1 MDNWKTKQK
10 IIVQI
15 VSLFISIGLW
25 LYVTNTEN
33 PIRTV
38 EVSKVPVQL
47 LNANDLSKQ
56 GMALVP
62 NQSIYVDLKV
72 EGYSQDVYK
81 LNKDNFSIKIDLAEY
96 ALKLGDNSIP
106 ITIVDTP
113 SNVTVKNTSNLV
125 VTVKIEEIIEK
136 DFKVESRIDVAAK
149 ANYYVAQP
157 QINPETVTVS
167 GPKSLVSQVK
177 GVVVLGQEDNVFED
191 IVKNYEVVAIG
202 DSGDTVEGVKL
213 STERVQVIIK
223 VNPGKS
229 VPIKVGTIGNA
240 GYNINIASMELSQ
253 NYVEITGPQYILD
266 SISEIYTEAIDL
278 SRITK
283 NSNME
288 VALIFPDGI
297 EKASISYV
305 TVSIEVEEVKESKEN
320 EVTREFEVEYTTSGL
335 ASDFNM
341 TASSNKVKIVLKGSK
356 SKLDSINIENIVAS
370 IDLSSITDAGQY
382 TETPAVNITGDAEG
396 VEIISVESIIINVTK
411 EENSEGVFNETT
423 TNEESTL
430 AQ

>member
-320 EVTREFEVEYTTSGL
+320 QVTREFEVEYTTSGL

-370 IDLSSITDAGQY
+370 IDLSSITDVGQY

>member
-136 DFKVESRIDVAAK
+136 DFKGGIKNRC
-149 ANYYVAQP
+149 
-157 QINPETVTVS
+157 
-167 GPKSLVSQVK
+167 GSQ
-177 GVVVLGQEDNVFED
+177 
-191 IVKNYEVVAIG
+191 
-202 DSGDTVEGVKL
+202 S
-213 STERVQVIIK
+213 
-223 VNPGKS
+223 
-229 VPIKVGTIGNA
+229 
-240 GYNINIASMELSQ
+240 
-253 NYVEITGPQYILD
+253 
-266 SISEIYTEAIDL
+266 
-278 SRITK
+278 
-283 NSNME
+283 
-288 VALIFPDGI
+288 
-297 EKASISYV
+297 
-305 TVSIEVEEVKESKEN
+305 
-320 EVTREFEVEYTTSGL
+320 
-335 ASDFNM
+335 
-341 TASSNKVKIVLKGSK
+341 
-356 SKLDSINIENIVAS
+356 
-370 IDLSSITDAGQY
+370 
-382 TETPAVNITGDAEG
+382 
-396 VEIISVESIIINVTK
+396 
-411 EENSEGVFNETT
+411 
-423 TNEESTL
+423 
-430 AQ
+430 

>member
-1 MDNWKTKQK
+1 MDNRKTKQK

-113 SNVTVKNTSNLV
+113 SIVTVKNTSNLV

-202 DSGDTVEGVKL
+202 DSGYTVEGVKL

-283 NSNME
+283 NSNMK
-288 VALIFPDGI
+288 VDLIFPDGI

-305 TVSIEVEEVKESKEN
+305 TVSIEVEEAKESQEN

-341 TASSNKVKIVLKGSK
+341 TASSDKVKIVLKGSK
-356 SKLDSINIENIVAS
+356 NKLDSINIENIVAS
-370 IDLSSITDAGQY
+370 IDLSSITDTGQY